1 MIVCDSNGFIIGGG
15 GKFKIE
21 EMTTKW
27 AELYA
32 FEEGIKIV
40 SFLNSANAILEVDCA
55 SLVNRFKNCKEDIT
69 IIGYCTKE
77 TFKMLEMFSTAV
89 VKWGNRSCNKVADF
103 MCKYAILNNCNACFY

>member
-1 MIVCDSNGFIIGGG
+1 MRILEKEASADFITML
-15 GKFKIE
+15 FKNE
-21 EMTTKW
+21 EMTTEW

-32 FEEGIKIV
+32 FEEGIKIA

-103 MCKYAILNNCNACFY
+103 MCKYAILNNCNA